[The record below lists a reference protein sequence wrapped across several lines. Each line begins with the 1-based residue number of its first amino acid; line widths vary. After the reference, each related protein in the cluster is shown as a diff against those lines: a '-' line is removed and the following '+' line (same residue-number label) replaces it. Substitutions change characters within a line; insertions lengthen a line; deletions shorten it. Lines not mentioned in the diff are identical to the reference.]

1 MAVERTVT
9 VQHPEGLH
17 ARPAAVFVQMASRY
31 ASEIEVE
38 AKGQKAS
45 AKSILGVLK
54 LGVSR
59 GEAVTLRAEGTDEE
73 AAVEGLAAFLAG
85 DTDGGRVT

>member
-17 ARPAAVFVQMASRY
+17 ARPAAMFVQMASRY

-38 AKGQKAS
+38 AKGQKSS

-59 GEAVTLRAEGTDEE
+59 GEAVTIRATGADEE

-85 DTDGGRVT
+85 EADRGAAS